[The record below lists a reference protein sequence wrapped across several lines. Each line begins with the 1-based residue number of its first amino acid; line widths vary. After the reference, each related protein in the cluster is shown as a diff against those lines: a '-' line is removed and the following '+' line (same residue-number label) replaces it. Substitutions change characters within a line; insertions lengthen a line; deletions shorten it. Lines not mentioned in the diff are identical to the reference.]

1 MEARDF
7 RGLGRAAQEALRRRA
22 LFLIEREGMT
32 QAEAARAVGVH
43 RQTVNIWQ
51 RRYRE
56 RGEAGVLDG
65 RRVSPRRD
73 KGLLTAEEAGQ
84 VRGWLTGQTPDQ
96 LGLPFALWTARAV
109 RELIERRFAKRL
121 GLSTV
126 RLYLQRWG
134 MTPQKPLVRAK
145 ERSPAAIQA
154 WLERDYPAI
163 AKRAKAQQA
172 VIHWGDETGISNQDR
187 IGRSWAPEGKT
198 PVIARTAERITRS
211 MIAAVSN
218 RGLMRFMLH
227 EGALNVGRFLTFL
240 RRLVKDAGRKVFLIV
255 DNLKVHHAAAAKAW
269 VASHSR
275 EIELFYLPAYAPDHN
290 PEEYL
295 NGELKRELHQRPQP
309 DGKDELIRNARSV
322 LRAIQRS
329 PERVRAFFA
338 PQPVRYA
345 A

>member
-43 RQTVNIWQ
+43 RQTVDVWQ

-56 RGEAGVLDG
+56 QGEAGVLDG
-65 RRVSPRRD
+65 RRVSPRDD
-73 KGLLTAEEAGQ
+73 KGPLTAEEAGQ
-84 VRGWLTGQTPDQ
+84 VRGWLTGRTPDR
-96 LGLPFALWTARAV
+96 LGLPFASWTARAV

-134 MTPQKPLVRAK
+134 MAPQKPLVRAK
-145 ERSPAAIQA
+145 KRSPEAIRV
-154 WLERDYPAI
+154 WLERDCPAI
-163 AKRAKAQQA
+163 AKRAEAQRA
-172 VIHWGDETGISNQDR
+172 VIHWGDETGVSNQDQT
-187 IGRSWAPEGKT
+187 GRSWAPEGKT
-198 PVIARTAERITRS
+198 PVIARTAKRITRS

-218 RGLMRFMLH
+218 RGLVRFMPY
-227 EGALNVGRFLTFL
+227 EGALNVDRFLTLL
-240 RRLVKDAGRKVFLIV
+240 RRLVKDAGRKVIFIV
-255 DNLKVHHAAAAKAW
+255 DDLKVHHAAAVKAW
-269 VASHSR
+269 VASHSH
-275 EIELFYLPAYAPDHN
+275 EIELFHLPAYAPDHN
-290 PEEYL
+290 PEEHL
-295 NGELKRELHQRPQP
+295 NGELKRELRQRPQP
-309 DGKDELIRNARSV
+309 DGEDELIRNARSV

-329 PERVRAFFA
+329 PERVRAFFS